1 MGFYEELSRY
11 YDIIFPL
18 TEDKLN
24 FLVKDIDLDSRILD
38 VACGTGILSIA
49 LSERGYM
56 IDGIDLDSNM
66 IEIAEKKARDN
77 GAKVE
82 FKTGNMLDINEIF
95 HDRMFGLIFCIGN
108 SLVHLDNEK
117 EVESFLRKSYDM
129 LKVGGRVIIQIVNY
143 DRILKYKIDHLPIIS
158 KSSAGVEF
166 IRKYVHSKEENK
178 IYFNTELIV
187 EKQGEKNIYTN
198 SVPLIPMESTQ
209 IVDIFNKAG
218 FIDIK
223 LYGGFNEEEYNEQ
236 SYATVISAVK

>member
-24 FLVKDIDLDSRILD
+24 FLVKDTDLNSRILD

-49 LSERGYM
+49 LAERGYM

-66 IEIAEKKARDN
+66 IEIAEKKARDREIQM
-77 GAKVE
+77 E

-117 EVESFLRKSYDM
+117 EVESFLHKSYDM

-143 DRILKYKIDHLPIIS
+143 DRILKYGIGYLPTIS
-158 KSSAGVEF
+158 KANAGVEF
-166 IRKYVHSKEENK
+166 IRKYVHIKGENK

-198 SVPLIPMESTQ
+198 SVPLIPMESNQ
-209 IVDIFNKAG
+209 IVDLFNKAG

-223 LYGGFNEEEYNEQ
+223 VYGGFNEEEYNEQ
-236 SYATVISAVK
+236 SYATVVSAVK